1 MRIGFVVYSMQRQAV
16 PLSPTDDV
24 PRSALLELG
33 WNAFKTISSRFG
45 GFRYSRT
52 QGKDHYFYRKRS
64 FYQVMETL

>member
-1 MRIGFVVYSMQRQAV
+1 MMRIGFVVFSMQRQAV

-45 GFRYSRT
+45 GSGMSDPELGLST
-52 QGKDHYFYRKRS
+52 S
-64 FYQVMETL
+64 